1 LSSPSSPNKQQRWR
15 WAWLIG
21 LVVSVALLA
30 WVLHRINL
38 REVWADAR
46 QANGLLLVLTVV
58 IATITFPVRAIRW
71 RLILRD
77 ANGQPLPWAPLW
89 HATAIGFMANN
100 LLPARAGEVARAYVV
115 SRQLPVRFSTALAS
129 LAVERV
135 FDGIV
140 MLGLM
145 AVAIAAPSF
154 PVNAIVG
161 GRSVSAITTS
171 AAALFGTLFVL
182 AFVVV
187 FRPAPWLRFFE
198 RLTRR
203 LLPARTA
210 DRLNHFAEGIVAG
223 LVVLKSPGR
232 LAGTVLWSLVLWIK
246 NAAAFAI
253 CFRAFGIDVP
263 LEAALVLQAMI
274 GFGVAIPSSPSGVGV
289 FEAAT
294 LVTLRLY
301 GVDPNLAV
309 SYALTYH
316 VTTFIPI
323 TLLGFWSLSRLHLG
337 LRELSAVR
345 EGGDAG

>member
-1 LSSPSSPNKQQRWR
+1 
-15 WAWLIG
+15 
-21 LVVSVALLA
+21 
-30 WVLHRINL
+30 
-38 REVWADAR
+38 
-46 QANGLLLVLTVV
+46 
-58 IATITFPVRAIRW
+58 
-71 RLILRD
+71 
-77 ANGQPLPWAPLW
+77 
-89 HATAIGFMANN
+89 
-100 LLPARAGEVARAYVV
+100 
-115 SRQLPVRFSTALAS
+115 
-129 LAVERV
+129 V

-140 MLGLM
+140 LLGLM
-145 AVAIAAPSF
+145 AAAIAAPSF

-187 FRPAPWLRFFE
+187 FRPAPWLRVFE
-198 RLTRR
+198 RITRR

-210 DRLNHFAEGIVAG
+210 ERLNHFAEGIVAG
-223 LVVLKSPGR
+223 LVVLKSPSR
-232 LAGTVLWSLVLWIK
+232 LAGTVFWSLVLWIK

-294 LVTLRLY
+294 LVTLQLY
-301 GVDPNLAV
+301 GVDSNLAV

-337 LRELSAVR
+337 LRELSAAR
-345 EGGDAG
+345 AGGTTPDE